1 VRTSRWL
8 AWFAVAVVVG
18 HHVGTIFGPLGGA
31 GRGTEWADWL
41 DLLTPY
47 AVLGTAAG
55 ALLAAAAT
63 RRTWLVAALGAVV
76 YVQGH
81 GIHLAANSVG
91 NARGD
96 GQPVH
101 LWDEVM
107 GHYLWYGGLY
117 AVVAALAL
125 AVPEPRGGARWPLA
139 ALFGLTMA
147 TNGIEGGTAL
157 LTLAVAVAFVLWA
170 VRRRSAVLTAA
181 WAVATVLL
189 AGWGLYWG
197 VTDGRFFPQFS
208 QLGWI

>member
-1 VRTSRWL
+1 
-8 AWFAVAVVVG
+8 
-18 HHVGTIFGPLGGA
+18 
-31 GRGTEWADWL
+31 
-41 DLLTPY
+41 
-47 AVLGTAAG
+47 
-55 ALLAAAAT
+55 
-63 RRTWLVAALGAVV
+63 
-76 YVQGH
+76 
-81 GIHLAANSVG
+81 
-91 NARGD
+91 
-96 GQPVH
+96 VH

-117 AVVAALAL
+117 VVVAALAL

-181 WAVATVLL
+181 WAVAALLL

-197 VTDGRFFPQFS
+197 VADGRFFPQFS

>member
-1 VRTSRWL
+1 MRTSRWL

-18 HHVGTIFGPLGGA
+18 HHVGTLFGTLGDA
-31 GRGTEWADWL
+31 GRSTEWADWI

-47 AVLGTAAG
+47 AVIGTALG

-63 RRTWLVAALGAVV
+63 RRTWLIAGAGAIV

-81 GIHLAANSVG
+81 GVHLAANSVG
-91 NARGD
+91 NARGS

-117 AVVAALAL
+117 VVVTALVL
-125 AVPEPRGGARWPLA
+125 AVPEPRGTARWPLA

-157 LTLAVAVAFVLWA
+157 FTLAVAVAFAAWG
-170 VRRRSAVLTAA
+170 VRRRSTVLTVA
-181 WAVATVLL
+181 WAVAAALL

-197 VTDGRFFPQFS
+197 LTDDRFFPQFS

>member
-1 VRTSRWL
+1 MRSFRWL
-8 AWFAVAVVVG
+8 GWFAIAVVIG
-18 HHVGTIFGPLGGA
+18 HHVGTIFGPLGEVGA
-31 GRGTEWADWL
+31 RTEWADWI

-47 AVLGTAAG
+47 AVVGTALG
-55 ALLAAAAT
+55 ALLAAGAT
-63 RRTWLVAALGAVV
+63 RRAWLLAALGAAL

-81 GIHLAANSVG
+81 GVHLAGNSIG

-96 GQPVH
+96 AQPVH

-117 AVVAALAL
+117 LLVAALVL
-125 AVPEPRGGARWPLA
+125 AAPEPRSAARWPLA

-147 TNGIEGGTAL
+147 TNGVEGGTAV
-157 LTLAVAVAFVLWA
+157 LTLAVAVGFVLWG
-170 VRRRSAVLTAA
+170 VRRRSAVTTTA
-181 WAVATVLL
+181 WAVATALV

-197 VTDGRFFPQFS
+197 LAEGRFFPQFS